1 MRNKGVLL
9 LEANEI
15 ITILLF
21 NALYL
26 AIGRTYANLTADTPN
41 LIYQEFKDGHYLAH
55 GQFVNSKIGKTTFIN
70 PKLPTLTIE
79 AINKLGTSQKLA
91 HNHCQ
96 KLTIAFAIQ
105 VTTCNALHKVTEVNA
120 LIKDDFLFCSIN
132 FLLAQ
137 KLPLASSS

>member
-26 AIGRTYANLTADTPN
+26 AIGCTYANLTTDTSD
-41 LIYQEFKDGHYLAH
+41 LIYQKFKDGHYLAH
-55 GQFVNSKIGKTTFIN
+55 GQFVNSKIRKTTFIN

-96 KLTIAFAIQ
+96 QLTIAFAIQ